1 MMQDGRWKNSGHIWE
16 RRPSPVLPLRIGRG
30 WKASER
36 KELEAGPPDTIS
48 RARPALLSCSRK
60 CTNTSSALGGMAS
73 YTAWDRPA
81 LAPGTQN
88 PKPGRAGSPPLALRT
103 PSPGGPGPEVP
114 CSVICHVS
122 GGAGLGILALLGC
135 FPGGFFYCVHDV
147 SSTLAAKHRST
158 LSNNYLEILWDPDSQ
173 RFSLLL

>member
-88 PKPGRAGSPPLALRT
+88 PKPGRAGSPPPALRT
-103 PSPGGPGPEVP
+103 PSPGGPGPRPWHSERRAREGRVLKSLARLFVM
-114 CSVICHVS
+114 SVVELDSGSWLSWAVFRGDFSTVS
-122 GGAGLGILALLGC
+122 MMFPLPLRLSTGA
-135 FPGGFFYCVHDV
+135 H
-147 SSTLAAKHRST
+147 
-158 LSNNYLEILWDPDSQ
+158 
-173 RFSLLL
+173 